1 MRFVISEK
9 IGTTTRSR
17 IAGTAGALAA
27 AVFIISCMLQIEGYP
42 VGAVWLKL
50 IQGGFGSLYAL
61 HSTFIRTVPLAIA
74 SIGIL
79 FAFKMKFWNIGG
91 EGQILMGAFAATGFA
106 LFCPSLPRPVL
117 LLLMFTAGFAGGGLW
132 ATVASVLKVR
142 RGMNETIVTLMLN
155 YIALQWVTFLQ
166 YNLWRDKSG
175 LNFPKIPLFSDN
187 AILPDFLGIHLGFWI
202 MLLIV
207 IGTALFFRYTKE
219 GFKMQIIGESLETA
233 RYLRINSRRMMLIMI
248 FVSGG
253 LCGITG
259 MIQAS
264 AVNNTLNIG
273 ITDGVGFTAII
284 VAWLSGLNP
293 YASLAVSFVF
303 AGLTEGASSIQ
314 TAFRI
319 PETVAT
325 LMEGI
330 ILFCVIAVDFYNKY
344 SVRLVRRERSNCS
357 REQIHG

>member
-1 MRFVISEK
+1 MRLIISEK
-9 IGTTTRSR
+9 INTATRSR
-17 IAGTAGALAA
+17 VAGTAGALVAA
-27 AVFIISCMLQIEGYP
+27 ASIISCLLHIEGYP
-42 VGAVWLKL
+42 VAAVWFKL
-50 IQGGFGSLYAL
+50 FQGGFGSLYAI
-61 HSTFIRTVPLAIA
+61 HSTCIRTVPLAITA
-74 SIGIL
+74 TGIL

-106 LFCPSLPRPVL
+106 LFCPALPRPVL
-117 LLLMFTAGFAGGGLW
+117 LLLMFAAGFAGGGLW
-132 ATVASVLKVR
+132 ATAASLLKVR
-142 RGMNETIVTLMLN
+142 RGLNETIVTLMLN
-155 YIALQWVTFLQ
+155 YVALQWVTFLQ
-166 YNLWRDKSG
+166 YSLWRDKSG
-175 LNFPKIPLFSDN
+175 LNFPKIPVFADN

-207 IGTALFFRYTKE
+207 AGTALFFRYTKT
-219 GFKMQIIGESLETA
+219 GFRMQIIGESLETA
-233 RYLRINSRRMMLIMI
+233 RYLRIDSRRMLIGMI

-273 ITDGVGFTAII
+273 ITGGVGFTAII
-284 VAWLSGLNP
+284 VAWLSSLN
-293 YASLAVSFVF
+293 AFTSLAVSFLF

-319 PETVAT
+319 PETIAT

-344 SVRLVRRERSNCS
+344 NVRLVKRERNSRS
-357 REQIHG
+357 REQVHG